1 MRAVWSF
8 EITWAR
14 RGGGEEGRMGW
25 DGMGWHHDW
34 RLVCVSWRLSEWLTE
49 QCNARKQAAS
59 AHDTATAATA
69 NVWPSLYSVR
79 VAYGQGFLGVGSELS
94 SPFRDCIDI
103 DEETAD
109 FLQWLVMPLVVL
121 YFMRMMSVLDRHC
134 ECASCL
140 SLAQKTESQITTDFS
155 GGLMTNLHFTS
166 LRMLIWRFPNMSYY

>member
-1 MRAVWSF
+1 MLVHNGKQIWMRAVWSF
-8 EITWAR
+8 DR
-14 RGGGEEGRMGW
+14 RGEGIWW
-25 DGMGWHHDW
+25 DGLASW
-34 RLVCVSWRLSEWLTE
+34 LAVSLCIVTSIWMTDRTM
-49 QCNARKQAAS
+49 QCQKAS
-59 AHDTATAATA
+59 GEHDTAPA
-69 NVWPSLYSVR
+69 SLLLDR
-79 VAYGQGFLGVGSELS
+79 VAYGQGFLGVWSELS

-166 LRMLIWRFPNMSYY
+166 LRPLIWRFPNMSYY